1 MNCSFHSA
9 NPVARLQVVIIS
21 LFARI
26 GSADVGITA
35 RARLLERTMVAR
47 TLSRC
52 SRGRRTALTV
62 VRFVCRCRP
71 VLYLSVALTL
81 LVGGTVFAQDVENGR
96 RLSERVCSECHAIG
110 PAPRKLRG
118 LPSFASI
125 AVKENV
131 TFDMIES
138 FLLLPHGTMSIPP
151 LTRKDA
157 QDIAAF
163 IIAMKK

>member
-1 MNCSFHSA
+1 MNCCFYSA
-9 NPVARLQVVIIS
+9 NRMARLQVAIIS

-26 GSADVGITA
+26 GLADVGITA

-47 TLSRC
+47 TLSR
-52 SRGRRTALTV
+52 SDRGRRTALTV
-62 VRFVCRCRP
+62 VHFVCRCPP
-71 VLYLSVALTL
+71 VLCLSVALTL

-110 PAPRKLRG
+110 PSPRKSRG

-125 AVKENV
+125 AAKENV
-131 TFDMIES
+131 TFDMIVS
-138 FLLLPHGTMSIPP
+138 FLLLPHATMSTPP